1 MSRARQW
8 IFCLAAVMA
17 ALTTPAQTN
26 VLSPV
31 LILSARTNIILPLPP
46 VRQSP
51 VDFFRK
57 LLMMSPAERLQT
69 LADRTPDSRAKIL
82 KKVHEYL
89 NLDADEREL
98 RLRATELRWYLVP
111 LMHTAPGDRTG
122 SLARVPPELLPL
134 VQSRLAQWDL
144 TPPALQREFL
154 TNDAALHY
162 FAQPGATAAAAN
174 TQPDAI
180 AAQFN
185 RFFDFQPDEQQQLLR
200 SLSGTEREQMEK
212 TLKAFGQLPPS
223 QRVQCIRNYARFV
236 GMSAVERAAFL
247 RNAGDWSRL
256 SPQERQSWRDLVA
269 QVPVWPPAPSP
280 PLPRPPHIT
289 PKNPRSSVATNEN

>member
-1 MSRARQW
+1 MSRACQW

-17 ALTTPAQTN
+17 ALTAPAQTN

-31 LILSARTNIILPLPP
+31 AMLSARTNVILPLPP

-51 VDFFRK
+51 VDFFRQ
-57 LLMMSPAERLQT
+57 LLMMSPADRLQT
-69 LADRTPDSRAKIL
+69 LADRTPDSRARIL

-111 LMHTAPGDRTG
+111 LMRTAPVDRSTQ
-122 SLARVPPELLPL
+122 LTHVPSELLPL

-144 TPPALQREFL
+144 TPPDLQREFL
-154 TNDAALHY
+154 TNDPALHY
-162 FAQPGATAAAAN
+162 FAQPGAIAAATNAP
-174 TQPDAI
+174 PDTI
-180 AAQFN
+180 AEQFN
-185 RFFDFQPDEQQQLLR
+185 RFFDFQPAEQQQLLR
-200 SLSGTEREQMEK
+200 SLSGAERGQMEK
-212 TLKAFGQLPPS
+212 TLKAFGQLPPQ

-236 GMSAVERAAFL
+236 GMGAAERAEFL
-247 RNAGDWSRL
+247 KNAGNWSRL

-280 PLPRPPHIT
+280 PLPRPPHLT
-289 PKNPRSSVATNEN
+289 PKSPKSSVATNEN